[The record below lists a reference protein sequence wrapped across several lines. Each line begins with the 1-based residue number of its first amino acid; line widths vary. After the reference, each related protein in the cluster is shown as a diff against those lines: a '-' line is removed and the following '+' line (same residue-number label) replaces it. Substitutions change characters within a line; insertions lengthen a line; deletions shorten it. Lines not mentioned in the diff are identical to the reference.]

1 MSYKNCKETKLI
13 IKAETEAILK
23 TLDDLV
29 DRHIYIGGTVCDLLE
44 LDDEK
49 KAEKATEYIQNK
61 IVENVKNSELLK
73 EFNLIFGGK

>member
-1 MSYKNCKETKLI
+1 MSYKNYEETKLI
-13 IKAETEAILK
+13 IKEETEAILK

-61 IVENVKNSELLK
+61 IVENVKNSEILK